1 MNDDRFAVAG
11 KSHGIQAGDTNLNLG
26 NTRMTGEK
34 NGDGEGLKL
43 PVYVLAALRLKCRD
57 QGNRMNNRS
66 GKPGAI
72 PKVQ

>member
-1 MNDDRFAVAG
+1 
-11 KSHGIQAGDTNLNLG
+11 
-26 NTRMTGEK
+26 MTGEK

-43 PVYVLAALRLKCRD
+43 PVYALAALRLKCRD

-72 PKVQ
+72 PKGSVSSLSVF